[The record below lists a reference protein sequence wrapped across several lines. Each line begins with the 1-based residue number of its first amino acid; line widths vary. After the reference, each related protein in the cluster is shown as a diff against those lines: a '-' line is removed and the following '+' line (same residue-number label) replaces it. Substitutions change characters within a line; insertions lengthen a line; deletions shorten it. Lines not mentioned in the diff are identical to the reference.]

1 MEDARDKMK
10 RAARRLEHS
19 KHEAKHEA
27 IIEQKAKLKRRRLD
41 EKELKDKAEN
51 EA

>member
-10 RAARRLEHS
+10 RAARRLEHER
-19 KHEAKHEA
+19 HEALHEA
-27 IIEQKAKLKRRRLD
+27 IIEQKARVKRRKMD
-41 EKELKDKAEN
+41 EKELKEKAKD